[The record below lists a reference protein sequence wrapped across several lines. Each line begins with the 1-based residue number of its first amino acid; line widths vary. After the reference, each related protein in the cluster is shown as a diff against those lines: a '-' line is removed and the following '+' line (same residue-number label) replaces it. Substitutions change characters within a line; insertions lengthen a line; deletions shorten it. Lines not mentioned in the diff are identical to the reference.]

1 MGLRDPLASKTGSLS
16 LDDSPNSKHLSAG
29 QILGKCDE
37 RPGEGEQAGTL
48 RTLTDPQETE

>member
-1 MGLRDPLASKTGSLS
+1 MGLRDPLASKTGSL
-16 LDDSPNSKHLSAG
+16 DDSPNTKHLSAG

-37 RPGEGEQAGTL
+37 RPGEGGQAGTL